1 MLLWIYVWLPET
13 KHAMHS
19 HFSKESHL
27 VHRFLT
33 LVRASEP
40 STGHDVAAQL
50 YPAHMPFSAPTRA
63 NQILVQ
69 LMHRGWLESMDMRG
83 RDPTPKGYVLSLE
96 GRRVLDELDEA
107 S

>member
-1 MLLWIYVWLPET
+1 M
-13 KHAMHS
+13 AR
-19 HFSKESHL
+19 HFSRESPF

-33 LVRASEP
+33 LVRSSEP

-63 NQILVQ
+63 DQILTK
-69 LMHRGWLESMDMRG
+69 LEHHGWLESVEMEG
-83 RDPTPKGYVLSLE
+83 RDPTPKGYVLSGE
-96 GRRVLDELDEA
+96 GRKVLEALDKA

>member
-1 MLLWIYVWLPET
+1 
-13 KHAMHS
+13 MHS
-19 HFSKESHL
+19 HFSRESHL

-50 YPAHMPFSAPTRA
+50 YPDHMPFSAPTRA
-63 NQILVQ
+63 NQILAQ
-69 LMHRGWLESMDMRG
+69 LMHRGWLESIDMRG
-83 RDPTPKGYVLSLE
+83 RDPTPKGYMLSLE
-96 GRRVLDELDEA
+96 GRKVLEELDKA